1 MRIESLIRNL
11 AVATGLILL
20 AVRPGSAA
28 VIYGVNMDT
37 TGLSGHPAGPLS
49 VMFQM
54 TDGSGAGDGNNTATI
69 TDFHFGG
76 GSPSGTPVFAG
87 GASGSLDSSISLVDN
102 SFLNIFTQ
110 QFVPGLSLAFR
121 VTLTTNVDA
130 GGIPDQF
137 SFSILDS
144 SGAAL
149 PTRGLGM
156 VGIDSFITIDIDSD
170 TPQARAFAADMFRFP
185 EAGGPAIDL
194 AAPSVQ
200 VVPEPQTWILL
211 SGALISLAAMRR
223 RRSS

>member
-1 MRIESLIRNL
+1 MRIESLLRNL

-54 TDGSGAGDGNNTATI
+54 TDGSGTGDGNNTATI
-69 TDFHFGG
+69 TDFQFGG
-76 GSPSGTPVFAG
+76 GSPSGSPVLAG
-87 GASGSLDSSISLVDN
+87 DASGSLGSVVSLTDS
-102 SFLNIFTQ
+102 SFLNMFMQTFT
-110 QFVPGLSLAFR
+110 PGLSLAFR

-130 GGIPDQF
+130 GGVPDQF

-156 VGIDSFITIDIDSD
+156 IGLDSFMTVDIDSD

-194 AAPSVQ
+194 AAPAVQ
-200 VVPEPQTWILL
+200 VVPEPQTWMLL
-211 SGALISLAAMRR
+211 GGALVSLAVMRR
-223 RRSS
+223 RRNS